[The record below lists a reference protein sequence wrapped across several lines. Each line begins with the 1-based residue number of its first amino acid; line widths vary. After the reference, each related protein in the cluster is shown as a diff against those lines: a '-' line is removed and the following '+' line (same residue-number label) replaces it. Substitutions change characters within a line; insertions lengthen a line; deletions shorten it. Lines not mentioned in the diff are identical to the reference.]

1 MTDFTSTSTRLFPPL
16 TRRAAIGR
24 MAGGAGAIALAS
36 MLDSIGAVA
45 SPTPN
50 ALAAKT
56 GHHTAKAK
64 RVIFLFMPGGP
75 SHVDLFDPKPVLPSR
90 DG

>member
-1 MTDFTSTSTRLFPPL
+1 MTDFTSTATGLFPPL

-36 MLDSIGAVA
+36 MLDSSGAVA

-64 RVIFLFMPGGP
+64 RVIFLFMYGGP
-75 SHVDLFDPKPVLPSR
+75 SAVDTFDYKPELQKR
-90 DG
+90 G